1 MKRIITLIGLT
12 LGLSGGVAAAD
23 SRIHHGPII
32 AERGHGPVI
41 HDNHRV
47 EYRSQRFTDY
57 RYRPAARFER
67 IEFRPGYHWVAGE
80 WIWSGC
86 EWTWVSGHY
95 VR

>member
-32 AERGHGPVI
+32 ERGHGPVVR
-41 HDNHRV
+41 DNHRV
-47 EYRSQRFTDY
+47 AYRSERFTDY

-67 IEFRPGYHWVAGE
+67 IEFRSGYHWVAGE
-80 WIWSGC
+80 WIWTGC
-86 EWTWVSGHY
+86 EWTWINGHY
-95 VR
+95 AR